1 MQKNTLLFDFDLT
14 LADSSQGIFKCI
26 NYALNKMYINTL
38 EYERIKRTIG
48 LSLSDT
54 FKLLTKDTSQER
66 AMQFTSYFV
75 EKADEIMN
83 DNTKV
88 FPVVFELM
96 PKIKEMGFKTG
107 IVSTKYGYRIEGVL
121 KRDNLSPFFD
131 LVVGGDA
138 VKHHKPNPEGLLLA
152 ISRLESSLQDVLYIG
167 DALVDAEAAR
177 HAEIDFLA
185 VLTGTV
191 SRESFELQNFLH
203 SIDNLTQL
211 LDFIHQHYT

>member
-14 LADSSQGIFKCI
+14 LADSSQGIYKCI
-26 NYALNKMYINTL
+26 NYALNKMYINAL

-54 FKLLTKDTSQER
+54 FMQLTKDTSKER

-83 DNTKV
+83 DNTV
-88 FPVVFELM
+88 IYPVVFELM
-96 PKIKEMGFKTG
+96 PMIREMGFKTG

-121 KRDNLSPFFD
+121 RRDKLAPFFD
-131 LVVGGDA
+131 TVVGGDA
-138 VKHHKPNPEGLLLA
+138 VTHHKPNPEGLLLA
-152 ISRLESSLQDVLYIG
+152 LSRLGAQKQNVLYIG

-177 HAEIDFLA
+177 QAGIDFLA

-191 SRESFELQNFLH
+191 SRETFEVENFLH
-203 SIDNLTQL
+203 SIGNLNQL
-211 LDFIHQHYT
+211 LDFIHEHYA